1 MSAKTVRG
9 LGICLVALSLLA
21 STACTENVTNE
32 FDVQVAA
39 GTTAAEPSVSGSGSA
54 PAGSTGATGS
64 TGSGSTTSS
73 GNGST
78 SGSGAPSGNGSTSGN
93 GTGGTTPRTPA
104 FAGLFTTGVD
114 GTGAPLPAGSVDP
127 HYTLTSN
134 DPQFPGPQAIVA
146 ENADPPDGG
155 WVPNTSTSGWISVQ
169 ANTEGNV
176 DIYTF
181 TTTFTL
187 TGVDPT
193 TASLSG
199 TWSCDDSCT
208 MSLNG
213 TQVASAPSP
222 AWTSVQ
228 PFTIPAGSPF
238 QNGTNT
244 LTIAV
249 NNSGNYATGLQILTI
264 AGSATASSS
273 AQ

>member
-1 MSAKTVRG
+1 MSTQAIRG
-9 LGICLVALSLLA
+9 VGIGLVALSLLA
-21 STACTENVTNE
+21 STACTENVTNDITV
-32 FDVQVAA
+32 DVDS
-39 GTTAAEPSVSGSGSA
+39 GTAPVQPSGSGNA
-54 PAGSTGATGS
+54 PDGGTGS
-64 TGSGSTTSS
+64 TGT
-73 GNGST
+73 GST
-78 SGSGAPSGNGSTSGN
+78 SGDGS
-93 GTGGTTPRTPA
+93 GGTSPRTPA
-104 FAGLFTTGVD
+104 FTGLFTTGVD
-114 GTGAPLPAGSVDP
+114 GTGTPLPAGSTDP

-134 DPQFPGPQAIVA
+134 DPQFPGPAAIVA
-146 ENADPPDGG
+146 ENEDPPDGG

-213 TQVASAPSP
+213 TEVASDPSP

-228 PFTIPAGSPF
+228 PLSIPAGSPF
-238 QNGTNT
+238 QAGTNT

-249 NNSGNYATGLQILTI
+249 DNSGDYATGVQILTI
-264 AGSATASSS
+264 AGSATAS
-273 AQ
+273 AGGQ

>member
-1 MSAKTVRG
+1 LHWQRCIEV
-9 LGICLVALSLLA
+9 
-21 STACTENVTNE
+21 
-32 FDVQVAA
+32 
-39 GTTAAEPSVSGSGSA
+39 
-54 PAGSTGATGS
+54 
-64 TGSGSTTSS
+64 
-73 GNGST
+73 
-78 SGSGAPSGNGSTSGN
+78 
-93 GTGGTTPRTPA
+93 
-104 FAGLFTTGVD
+104 
-114 GTGAPLPAGSVDP
+114 
-127 HYTLTSN
+127 TLTSN

-155 WVPNTSTSGWISVQ
+155 WVPDTSTSGWISVQ

-187 TGVDPT
+187 TAVDPT
-193 TASLSG
+193 TASLAG

-213 TQVASAPSP
+213 TEVASDPSP

-238 QNGTNT
+238 QVGTNT

-249 NNSGNYATGLQILTI
+249 NNSGNYATGVQILTI